1 MPPLTERRGSTR
13 PRNPFSAR
21 LLGLTAVALSA
32 LYLVSDVI
40 EGIQGGFSDGQLGL
54 TLVAEAAI
62 PIFVIGVYRAQ
73 RPQISRL
80 GQVSAIAYA
89 YSFVF
94 FTGTVV
100 YALIQRT
107 DNYNALG
114 DDLSPW
120 MTVHGVVMVFAGLGF
135 GYAVVAARVLPRWT
149 GVALGSGVVLV
160 AVSQGAPEGVQ
171 LLAAGIRDLAFAGM
185 GMALLRSD
193 QSTTRPPRF
202 IGAPPPA
209 VLSSS
214 LRLSPM
220 PGRSGPED

>member
-40 EGIQGGFSDGQLGL
+40 EGIQGGFSDGQLWL

-62 PIFVIGVYRAQ
+62 PIFVIGLYRAQ

-120 MTVHGVVMVFAGLGF
+120 MTVHGVVMVLAGLGF

-185 GMALLRSD
+185 GVALLRPD
-193 QSTTRPPRF
+193 RSTTRPPRF

-209 VLSSS
+209 VLASS

-220 PGRSGPED
+220 PGRSGPGD